1 MNVVPGQG
9 VDFAAVERTLALALA
24 LYLAAALMIWA
35 QARLLNLTVQKT
47 MVRLRTD
54 VEDKVHRLPL
64 SYFDGQQR
72 GELLSRV
79 TNDIDNLQSSLSM
92 TISQLVTSILTMV
105 AVLAMMVSISA
116 CWR

>member
-1 MNVVPGQG
+1 MVPGQG